1 MKKFL
6 ALLLA
11 LVMALSLAACGGNN
25 NDTQQGGDGDTATY
39 PEYFAGMDQLIAD
52 AQAEGELVVYGSC
65 EEEYLA
71 AACQH
76 FEELFGIK
84 TTYQRLSTGE
94 VQAKVEEENGNPSGD
109 VWFGGTTDPY
119 NVCAA

>member
-6 ALLLA
+6 ALLLT
-11 LVMALSLAACGGNN
+11 LVMALSLVACGGGN
-25 NDTQQGGDGDTATY
+25 NDAQQGGDDGDAAQY
-39 PEYFAGMDQLIAD
+39 PEYFTGMDQLIAD
-52 AQAEGELVVYGSC
+52 AKAEGELVVYGSC

-71 AACQH
+71 AARQH

-94 VQAKVEEENGNPSGD
+94 VQAMMQ
-109 VWFGGTTDPY
+109 
-119 NVCAA
+119 